1 MRMPVSDRGRHK
13 ERARRVDM
21 GAEQQI
27 WQEYRAKLYRF
38 VLGRVGDEAV
48 AEEMVQDILARA
60 YARRDTLRDNRKLRQ
75 WLYQIARNAI
85 VDHYRKRRLVE
96 ELPDWLVDEEADA
109 RDDAE
114 KDLARCLTPLVED
127 LPSRYRQAV
136 ELSEFEGFTQKEI
149 ASTLELSVSGAK
161 SRVQRARRM
170 LESAFLKCC
179 RLEFDTRG
187 DVTHCEP
194 KQARNNC

>member
-114 KDLARCLTPLVED
+114 KD
-127 LPSRYRQAV
+127 YRQAV